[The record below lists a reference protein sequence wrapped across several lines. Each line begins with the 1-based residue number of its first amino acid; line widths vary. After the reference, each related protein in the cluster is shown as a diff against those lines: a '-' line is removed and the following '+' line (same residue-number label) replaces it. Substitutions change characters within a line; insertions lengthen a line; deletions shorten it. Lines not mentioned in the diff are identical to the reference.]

1 MVRGQKIRPWMFKKE
16 IIILYYGLKDKRTG
30 IATKLPILLS
40 VIYMLSPI
48 DLVPD
53 FIPVFGYL
61 DDLIIVPLLLNL
73 SIKMLPKE
81 VLEESIAKST
91 RNLKKF
97 QIFFIVMIILL
108 IALLIGIGLFI
119 RHLIISR

>member
-1 MVRGQKIRPWMFKKE
+1 MFKKE

-30 IATKLPILLS
+30 ISTKLPILLS
-40 VIYMLSPI
+40 VIYLLSPI

-53 FIPVFGYL
+53 FIPLFGYL
-61 DDLIIVPLLLNL
+61 DDLIVVPMLLNL

-81 VLEESIAKST
+81 VFDESVARAS

-97 QIFFIVMIILL
+97 QLLFITIIILF
-108 IALLIGIGLFI
+108 IALLIGIGLI
-119 RHLIISR
+119 VRHLITSR

>member
-1 MVRGQKIRPWMFKKE
+1 MVRRQKIKPWMFKKE

-30 IATKLPILLS
+30 ISTKLPILLS
-40 VIYMLSPI
+40 VIYLLSPI

-53 FIPVFGYL
+53 FIPLFGYL
-61 DDLIIVPLLLNL
+61 DDLIVVPMLLNL

-81 VLEESIAKST
+81 VFDESVARAS

-97 QIFFIVMIILL
+97 QLLFITIIILF
-108 IALLIGIGLFI
+108 IALLIGIGLI
-119 RHLIISR
+119 VRHLITSR